1 MTPKQPQKG
10 FALLITITLL
20 AFLVLLLVSLASLT
34 RVETQVADNNQK
46 LSGARANAVLALN
59 LALGQLQQYA
69 GPDQR
74 ATARANLTSGVANPY
89 YTGVWNTTA
98 TAPTATN
105 PLVWLVSGNETTP
118 TAKSPATDISANAD
132 AILLVDKAVNS
143 TAALQVRVLK
153 QAIASSAVPGLS
165 GAQTIGHYAY
175 WVGDEGVKA
184 RANLVSPWPLTASSG
199 AQRNTEA
206 GYNFA
211 TAQRTGIEQIAREAA
226 PPPAAGTA
234 IGTSAYVPNDVNLKT
249 VLNTEQLPLSVP
261 SSVSSA
267 DSSAVRDAYRY
278 RLHDLTTQ
286 SVSVLA
292 DPRSGGLKKDLS
304 RWLETTGA
312 SYAGAPTDN
321 ASLFGSATTG
331 SYYLN
336 PPTWGLLRSFANT
349 KSDGGTIGP
358 QIPSATA
365 QGISPVLAW
374 IEVGF
379 APGLDPTHT
388 HPRMGYS
395 PRVLLWNPYNVP
407 LNTGDLEVGWSGP
420 TSPNPTIQLTAR
432 GTGTGTAFYVCQNN
446 LFGPNAGAGSVN
458 FLRFRIASTTL
469 AAGASTLFT
478 LNSSGAYD
486 AGGNNLL
493 VAADNPHFVYY
504 DNPAASVAF
513 ATDPT
518 LGPDEKISVTYT
530 RPVSGG
536 DGVIS
541 AYLRAWSPGQAA
553 ITAPSANTYL
563 FTSRAGVGVSA
574 PGALVITEPDLVA
587 WFRAFTYTR
596 LPAANI
602 SLPTRWIANANIRA
616 SFLDRS
622 GVDAGSALYTA
633 TLTPGSTPSV
643 DTTTV
648 VNRNFV
654 NGGSSADALV
664 LFQVPR
670 ADTPLFSVADLR
682 HANLAPLATAP
693 AYPVATSAQD
703 FRIARTATQDISM
716 PAYPLYDYTY
726 LINQALWDR
735 HFFSTV
741 PTGLPAGYS
750 TDSAYASLPNSRHHY
765 YLRNGAYPANT
776 ALINPSTASANLVLQ
791 GGFNVN
797 STSVQAWRAQLAAL
811 NAAAFDP
818 VTGVENTTTTLNRA
832 FSRVLRPPAAST
844 NAWRGFRELTEAQL
858 NALAEAIVTE
868 VRSRGPFLSVGEF
881 INRDLT
887 NDDKGLKGPLQAAI
901 DTVDLAATNRINTA
915 TPLTQ
920 DLVGTMSSP
929 PSGYDLAAMRGM
941 TAAAASPVASRNTGG
956 PGTLTQSDILAALGA
971 TLTARSDT
979 FVVRAY
985 GDVMNPATG
994 ATAPD
999 ARAWCEA
1006 VVQRLPDYV
1015 NSTADAAEVYPP
1027 TDPVNL
1033 THGRRF
1039 QVISFRWLSADD
1051 I

>member
-1 MTPKQPQKG
+1 MNSKQPSKG

-59 LALGQLQQYA
+59 LALGQLQKFA

-74 ATARANLTSGVANPY
+74 VTARADLTAGVANPS
-89 YTGVWNTTA
+89 YTGVWDATAATPSA
-98 TAPTATN
+98 TAPA
-105 PLVWLVSGNETTP
+105 VWLVSGNESSPVANT
-118 TAKSPATDISANAD
+118 PATDISGNAD
-132 AILLVDKAVNS
+132 SILLVDKSVNG
-143 TAALQVRVLK
+143 TPTLQVRVLK
-153 QAIASSAVPGLS
+153 QAISSSVVPGLS
-165 GAQTIGHYAY
+165 GPQPIGHYAY

-184 RANLVSPWPLTASSG
+184 RANLVSPWPLAASTP
-199 AQRNTEA
+199 AQRNVES

-211 TAQRTGIEQIAREAA
+211 TAQRTGIEQLAREAN
-226 PPPAAGTA
+226 PPAAAGTA
-234 IGTSAYVPNDVNLKT
+234 IGVNAYVPNDVSLKT
-249 VLNTEQLPLSVP
+249 VLSPEQLSLAIPAA
-261 SSVSSA
+261 VSSA
-267 DSSAVRDAYRY
+267 ESTAVRDAYRY
-278 RLHDLTTQ
+278 RFHDLTTR

-304 RWLETTGA
+304 RWLETGGA
-312 SYAGAPTDN
+312 SHAGAPADN
-321 ASLFGSATTG
+321 AHIFGSATTG
-331 SYYLN
+331 TYYLD

-349 KSDGGTIGP
+349 KSDGDVIGP
-358 QIPSATA
+358 QIPSATS
-365 QGISPVLAW
+365 QGISPVLAC

-388 HPRMGYS
+388 RPRMAYF

-407 LNTGDLEVGWSGP
+407 LNTGDLEIGWSGP

-458 FLRFRIASTTL
+458 FLRFRIAPTTL

-478 LNSSGAYD
+478 LNAGGAYD
-486 AGGNNLL
+486 SGGNNLL
-493 VAADNPHFVYY
+493 VAADNPHSVYY
-504 DNPAASVAF
+504 ENPAASVAF
-513 ATDPT
+513 STDPT
-518 LGPDEKISVTYT
+518 LGPDEKISITYT
-530 RPVSGG
+530 QPASGG

-553 ITAPSANTYL
+553 ITAPSANTYQ
-563 FTSRAGVGVSA
+563 FTSRAGVGASA
-574 PGALVITEPDLVA
+574 PGALVITEPDLTP
-587 WFRAFTYTR
+587 WFRAFSYAR
-596 LPAANI
+596 LPAANT
-602 SLPTRWIANANIRA
+602 SLPTRWITNGNIRA
-616 SFLDRS
+616 ALVDRS
-622 GVDAGSALYTA
+622 GVDAGNPLYTA
-633 TLTPGSTPSV
+633 TLAPGSTPSV
-643 DTTTV
+643 DASTV
-648 VNRNFV
+648 VNHAYV
-654 NGGSSADALV
+654 NGGSAGDALV

-670 ADTPLFSVADLR
+670 ADTPLFSIADLR

-703 FRIARTATQDISM
+703 FRIARTAAQSLSTPS
-716 PAYPLYDYTY
+716 YPLYDYAY
-726 LINQALWDR
+726 LLNQALWDR

-741 PTGLPAGYS
+741 PAGLPAGYA
-750 TDSAYASLPNSRHHY
+750 TDPAYASLPNGRHHY
-765 YLRNGAYPANT
+765 YLRNGAYPART
-776 ALINPSTASANLVLQ
+776 ALLDPSAAAANLVLQ

-811 NAAAFDP
+811 NAATFDP
-818 VTGVENTTTTLNRA
+818 VTGAENTATVLNRA
-832 FSRVLRPPAAST
+832 FSRFIRPPAAST
-844 NAWRGFRELTEAQL
+844 NVWRGFRELTESQL

-868 VRSRGPFLSVGEF
+868 VRSRGPFLSVGQF
-881 INRDLT
+881 VNRDLT

-901 DTVDLAATNRINTA
+901 DTVDLAATHRINTA

-941 TAAAASPVASRNTGG
+941 TAAAAAPVASRNTGA
-956 PGTLTQSDILAALGA
+956 PGTLTQADILAALGA

-994 ATAPD
+994 ATTPD

-1015 NSTADAAEVYPP
+1015 NSTADSPEVYPP
-1027 TDPVNL
+1027 TNSDNL

-1039 QVISFRWLSADD
+1039 RLVSFRWLSADD